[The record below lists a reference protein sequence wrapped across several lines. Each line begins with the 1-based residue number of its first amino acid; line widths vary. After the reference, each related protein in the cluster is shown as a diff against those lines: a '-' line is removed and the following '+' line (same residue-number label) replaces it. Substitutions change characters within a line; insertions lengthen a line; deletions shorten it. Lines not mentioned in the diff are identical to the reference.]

1 MEPDAE
7 EGTERAVEELR
18 QALDETAPPPME
30 PYRSVRTLTRWLVAF
45 VGVQLAATA
54 CNFVAMLLMRC
65 YLHDTRSPA
74 LAAAQLLVS
83 FGSPMMR
90 LGYLSS
96 LIVFCF
102 WVHRAYRNLPALGSR
117 HARFTPGWAVGYFFV
132 PLVVLVRGVQVMRD
146 LWIES
151 QPLPDDGADETE
163 QMLRR
168 RAPLV
173 GWWWGLW
180 IATLFTSRMGTQPV
194 AHLSRDEWL
203 ALNSKVLAASAVEA
217 LAAVLF
223 IAVLLGIARRQRE
236 QWDDLVRRQPAPPR
250 SDLLR

>member
-1 MEPDAE
+1 VDQDADE
-7 EGTERAVEELR
+7 ETERAVEELT
-18 QALDETAPPPME
+18 QALNETAPPPME

-45 VGVQLAATA
+45 VGVQLAARS
-54 CNFVAMLLMRC
+54 CNFVAMLLLRG
-65 YLHDTRSPA
+65 YLDDKQSPA
-74 LAAAQLLVS
+74 FAAGKLLVS
-83 FGSPMMR
+83 FGSPMVR
-90 LGYLSS
+90 LSYLSS
-96 LIVFCF
+96 LVLFCF
-102 WVHRAYRNLPALGSR
+102 WLHRAYRNLPALGSR

-151 QPLPDDGADETE
+151 QPLPDDGADATE
-163 QMLRR
+163 RMLRR

-180 IATLFTSRMGTQPV
+180 LATLFTSHTGTQP
-194 AHLSRDEWL
+194 AHMSRDEWF
-203 ALNSKVLAASAVEA
+203 ALNSRVLAASAVEA

-223 IAVLLGIARRQRE
+223 IAVLIGIARRQRE
-236 QWDDLVRRQPAPPR
+236 QWDDLVRRQPTPPR